1 MNELYWITRLD
12 AIDAIFT
19 TVMVV
24 GLIAVAIYSIVYYVN
39 NGQAIYE
46 NSRGRESS
54 AEEYRGYANT
64 CLKGLRY
71 SIPITLIS
79 IILFILTPTT
89 KQAMLIYG
97 VGGTIDYLKENPTA
111 RQLPDKCIQA
121 LDKWVDTLGEN
132 NNKEKKKEEKK
143 EKE

>member
-12 AIDAIFT
+12 AIDTIFT

-39 NGQAIYE
+39 NGQVIYE

-89 KQAMLIYG
+89 KQALFIYG
-97 VGGTIDYLKENPTA
+97 VGGTIDYIKENPTA
-111 RQLPDKCIQA
+111 QKLPNKCIKA
-121 LDKWVDTLGEN
+121 LDKWVDSFTPEKN
-132 NNKEKKKEEKK
+132 DSTKKK
-143 EKE
+143 